1 MAEKNNFKP
10 VKGIRKPGEARSGAG
25 VKSVPKKEKKQEQE
39 LKPKSVKTARPKTAK
54 ANPELKKKKTDPN
67 SGQPRIKRNFSDGKF
82 SRKKKVPLVILAIV
96 GLFAVTAF
104 TSYLSY
110 TYLVDRYENPITE
123 DSIVLDKETT
133 VKFKIKKG
141 ANSSDVAAA
150 LKKADLISSEFL
162 FKLLSNFNGF
172 DSKYSAGTHYLSKG
186 LNYDEIMTILAS
198 EPETVKVTFPEGF
211 TVTQIAE
218 RLESNDVVSKDEFL
232 AAVNTI
238 DVSSY
243 SFISKSDKNRD
254 YKLEGFLFPDTYEFD
269 IAANV
274 EDVIYKMLNNF
285 STRYLPEYYSRAEEL
300 GLTVDQVVIL
310 ASIVERE
317 AKLSKERAK
326 IAGVY
331 INRLKSD
338 EFKLLQ
344 CEATVQYI
352 YRNLNNGV
360 APEEITKEMLDVDD
374 PYNTYKYEGLPPGAI
389 CNPSSSSIKAVLN
402 YEEHN
407 YYFYVVSKDNRRA
420 HVFSET
426 FEQHKQAVEEN
437 KITEEDSVLQ
447 DDTY

>member
-10 VKGIRKPGEARSGAG
+10 VKGIRKPGAARSGSSA
-25 VKSVPKKEKKQEQE
+25 VSAPKKEKEKEVKPVSKPVKKPAKRVPKANTE
-39 LKPKSVKTARPKTAK
+39 LKRTKT
-54 ANPELKKKKTDPN
+54 EGDPT
-67 SGQPRIKRNFSDGKF
+67 QPRIKRNFSDGKF

-123 DSIVLDKETT
+123 DSIILDKDTT
-133 VKFKIKKG
+133 VTFKIKKG

-211 TVTQIAE
+211 TVTQIAD
-218 RLESNDVVSKDEFL
+218 RLEANNVVSKKEFL
-232 AAVNTI
+232 SAVNTI

-243 SFISKSDKNRD
+243 PFVSKNDSKRD

-285 STRYLPEYYSRAEEL
+285 STRYLPEYYTRAEEL
-300 GLTVDQVVIL
+300 GFTVDQVVIL

-338 EFKLLQ
+338 EYKLLQ

-352 YRNLNNGV
+352 HRLLNDGV
-360 APEEITKEMLDVDD
+360 TPEEITAEMTEVDN

-389 CNPSSSSIKAVLN
+389 CNPSSASIKAVLN
-402 YEEHN
+402 YEEHG
-407 YYFYVVSKDNRRA
+407 YYFYVVSKSNRRA

-426 FEQHKQAVEEN
+426 FEQHKQAIEEN
-437 KITEEDSVLQ
+437 RVTEEAEA
-447 DDTY
+447 